1 MPRKWMVL
9 AAAMVSV
16 TTLSVGITM
25 ADDDDSPLHKLMEK
39 VNAKNLVITKGVRN
53 PAGFAKAQKD
63 VVASAEDLAKLAK
76 EAGEMKDAV
85 KKAKGVENADAKW
98 TELMAV
104 FGTASEHMAKV
115 AGKPGATQVE
125 AKEAHAT
132 LKKSCAECHKIFKK
146 DEE

>member
-16 TTLSVGITM
+16 TTLSVGISM
-25 ADDDDSPLHKLMEK
+25 ADDEDSPLHKLMEK

-63 VVASAEDLAKLAK
+63 VVTSAEDLAKLAK
-76 EAGEMKDAV
+76 EAGDMKDAV

-98 TELMAV
+98 NE
-104 FGTASEHMAKV
+104 FITAFATSSENMAKV
-115 AGKPGATQVE
+115 AGKSGVTQVE
-125 AKEAHAT
+125 AKEAHAAV
-132 LKKSCAECHKIFKK
+132 KKSCAECHKIFKK
-146 DEE
+146 DE